1 MDTDAL
7 FKLTVLIQYYFIALL
22 YFFLIFFSPAK
33 I

>member
-7 FKLTVLIQYYFIALL
+7 FKLTVLAHYLFIALL